1 MRILHVCNDYY
12 PALGGIGVYVSNLCE
27 RLAVEHNVT
36 VFSADCSVILPREEE
51 RNGVLVRRFPS
62 FSPGNAYYFSFE
74 MLRELSK
81 SQFDIVH
88 GHNYHAFPLFLSKY
102 ARKGKF
108 IVSPHYHRHGTTSFR
123 DILIRLY
130 KPVGRTVFRDA
141 DRVIAAS
148 NYEKNLLIEDFD
160 IDPDKAAVIPHGVN
174 LADFRSLKKEVHDHK
189 TILCVARL
197 ERFKGVQYIIQALP
211 LLDEGIRLEIVG
223 EGKYKREL
231 IRLAAELGV
240 EHRIGFYQPLYGK
253 ELLARYASA
262 DLFALLSE
270 HENFGMVVA
279 EARAAQ
285 LPCIVASK
293 SALAE
298 WVDNDSCFGI
308 ECPASCH
315 QLAALIHRVIGSKVG
330 DVKLRNWEDVA
341 AETVRVYGE

>member
-27 RLAVEHNVT
+27 RLAGEHNVT
-36 VFSADCSVILPREEE
+36 VFSADCSVILPREEK

-74 MLRELSK
+74 MLRELRK
-81 SQFDIVH
+81 SRFDIIH
-88 GHNYHAFPLFLSKY
+88 GHNYHAFPLFFSKY
-102 ARKGKF
+102 ARKGEF
-108 IVSPHYHRHGTTSFR
+108 IVSPHYHRHGTTTFR
-123 DILIRLY
+123 DMLIRLY

-141 DRVIAAS
+141 DKVIAAS
-148 NYEKNLLIEDFD
+148 NYEKGLLTEDFE
-160 IDPDKAAVIPHGVN
+160 IDPDKVTVIPHGVN
-174 LADFRSLKKEVHDHK
+174 LADFRGLKKEVHDHK

-197 ERFKGVQYIIQALP
+197 ERFKGVQHIIQALP

-231 IRLAAELGV
+231 MRLAAELGV
-240 EHRIGFYQPLYGK
+240 EQRIDFYQPLYGK

-262 DLFALLSE
+262 DLFVLLSE

-308 ECPASCH
+308 ERPEYSNDLASLV
-315 QLAALIHRVIGSKVG
+315 QKVICVKV
-330 DVKLRNWEDVA
+330 DDFKIRTWEEAV
-341 AETVRVYGE
+341 AETVSVYGE